1 MNGVR
6 ECLLDRRLQLFGHP
20 KRMEENGL
28 SSTCRTLKICSSFL
42 REWPKNIEGGNQKGS
57 ERQES

>member
-1 MNGVR
+1 MYAALCYMEVTKTRLKMNGVR
-6 ECLLDRRLQLFGHP
+6 ECLLDKRLQLFGHP

-42 REWPKNIEGGNQKGS
+42 RE
-57 ERQES
+57 